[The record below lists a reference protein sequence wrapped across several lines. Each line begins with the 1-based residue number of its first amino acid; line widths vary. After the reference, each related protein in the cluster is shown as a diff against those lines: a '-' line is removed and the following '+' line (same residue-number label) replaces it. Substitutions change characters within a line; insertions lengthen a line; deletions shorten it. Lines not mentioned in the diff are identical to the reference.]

1 MAEYQVVF
9 VAVEG
14 LSETDIDPTYR
25 LAANDRKAAEDEARR
40 LPRPEGANFIKLIR
54 DGQYEAPKLGFA
66 L

>member
-1 MAEYQVVF
+1 MVQYQVVF

-14 LSETDIDPTYR
+14 LHETDIGPTYR
-25 LAANDRKAAEDEARR
+25 LASNDREAAEDEALR

-54 DGQYEAPKLGFA
+54 DGLYEAPKLGFA